1 MRYCVK
7 RVLCLLVSLAILLAL
22 TLTFTLS
29 TTASP
34 TSNTPLISVG
44 DKFIIVQTASGEI
57 WGWGD
62 NYYGVLGNASSPETG
77 KYITSPTKVT
87 LPDGVTSV
95 SVSAGTDHVLMIG
108 SDSNVYAWGNNE
120 YGQLGID
127 NGSVSLTVPTVVS
140 GLAGKNIIAVSA
152 GQRFSLALSDGG
164 DIYSFGLN
172 NKQQLGYTLQDD
184 ATYSATPTQ
193 ITALD
198 SAFVTKIS
206 AGIASATAIDIDG
219 KVYLWGS
226 NQNYALGAKGDQNT
240 PVAPFALPNT
250 KTTTPISASAIC
262 STHSA
267 FLQSD
272 GTVGFMGSNNYG
284 QYGNSE
290 SVSQSSVKFKITD
303 TSSLNICDIAVSD
316 QQTILLSRNGKVYV
330 AGAKVQNDEGSAS
343 NIFVSPFANA
353 SQAPAASAIA
363 AGYQNGAMIAQDGSV
378 WVWGDNSRGQLG
390 NGSVG
395 DAVATPNKVQKQDG
409 SYFDIGQ
416 APSIKDV
423 PLKFTTSIP
432 APTYSIV
439 IPATVDVGELR
450 QTDADDPDRN
460 SLTKFTV
467 SAEGVANLY
476 GEKEIQISVSSKNA
490 NGSFYLQDGNGA
502 TLPFELLTSETSQTP
517 ISSGDLLARFTA
529 DGSVDTWI
537 RIDQSQIQQS
547 GIYNGVLVFSYSIV
561 DINQ

>member
-1 MRYCVK
+1 M
-7 RVLCLLVSLAILLAL
+7 
-22 TLTFTLS
+22 
-29 TTASP
+29 
-34 TSNTPLISVG
+34 
-44 DKFIIVQTASGEI
+44 
-57 WGWGD
+57 
-62 NYYGVLGNASSPETG
+62 
-77 KYITSPTKVT
+77 
-87 LPDGVTSV
+87 
-95 SVSAGTDHVLMIG
+95 
-108 SDSNVYAWGNNE
+108 
-120 YGQLGID
+120 
-127 NGSVSLTVPTVVS
+127 
-140 GLAGKNIIAVSA
+140 
-152 GQRFSLALSDGG
+152 
-164 DIYSFGLN
+164 
-172 NKQQLGYTLQDD
+172 
-184 ATYSATPTQ
+184 
-193 ITALD
+193 
-198 SAFVTKIS
+198 
-206 AGIASATAIDIDG
+206 
-219 KVYLWGS
+219 
-226 NQNYALGAKGDQNT
+226 
-240 PVAPFALPNT
+240 
-250 KTTTPISASAIC
+250 
-262 STHSA
+262 
-267 FLQSD
+267 
-272 GTVGFMGSNNYG
+272 
-284 QYGNSE
+284 
-290 SVSQSSVKFKITD
+290 
-303 TSSLNICDIAVSD
+303 
-316 QQTILLSRNGKVYV
+316 
-330 AGAKVQNDEGSAS
+330 QNDEGSAS

-450 QTDADDPDRN
+450 QADATDPDRN